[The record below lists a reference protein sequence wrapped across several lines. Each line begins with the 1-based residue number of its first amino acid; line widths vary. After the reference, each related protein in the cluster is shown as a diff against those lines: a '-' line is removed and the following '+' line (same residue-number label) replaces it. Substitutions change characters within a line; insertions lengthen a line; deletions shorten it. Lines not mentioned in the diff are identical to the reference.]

1 MQNQM
6 FLTVLLLYMPSNV
19 EGVEHAGNAQ
29 IHTQKLCGEYF
40 NQIFAFSDAWQ
51 MPFNPHLSHF
61 GLRAVH
67 TYRRAPARCGGSHGT
82 RGYRPP
88 WRLYGTPR
96 FG

>member
-1 MQNQM
+1 MGKNHASQYANFGSLL

-19 EGVEHAGNAQ
+19 DGVEHAGNAQ
-29 IHTQKLCGEYF
+29 IHTQKLCSEYF

-67 TYRRAPARCGGSHGT
+67 TYRPCRISQWCALGIKASGI
-82 RGYRPP
+82 
-88 WRLYGTPR
+88 
-96 FG
+96 